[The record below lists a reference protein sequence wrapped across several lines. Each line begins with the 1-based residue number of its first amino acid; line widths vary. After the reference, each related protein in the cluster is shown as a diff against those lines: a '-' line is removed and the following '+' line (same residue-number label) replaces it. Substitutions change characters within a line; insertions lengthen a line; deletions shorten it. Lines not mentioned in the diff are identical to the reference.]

1 MWLFDWTTKRE
12 LRFNVATVSDRGLV
26 RSENQDSFFADSEHG
41 VFGVAD
47 GMGGGEGGALASA
60 WVCEGLSI
68 AAETFVGVTAAER
81 YTVIDDVLQRTNK
94 RIRAYAQD
102 KGFRMMGA
110 TVALAA
116 FDVATGEMQLVHA
129 GDSRIYRMRR
139 KQLEQLTRDH
149 TVGDELSRMVPG
161 EGPRGGR
168 DFRSRRNPLT
178 HILTRA
184 VGTELNV
191 RPDRRELPFQRGDR
205 YLLCTDGVHDMLSDA
220 EIADLMVSRGSLDA
234 LVPRF
239 VQAIRA
245 AGAVDNFTLVL
256 VSVE

>member
-1 MWLFDWTTKRE
+1 MWLFGWTRKKE
-12 LRFNVATVSDRGLV
+12 LRFDVATVSDRGLV
-26 RSENQDSFFADSEHG
+26 RSENQDSFFADALHG

-68 AAETFVGVTAAER
+68 AAETFSGSTADER
-81 YTVIDDVLQRTNK
+81 YSVIDDVLQRTNK
-94 RIRAYAQD
+94 RIRAYAQE
-102 KGFRMMGA
+102 KGFRMMGS

-116 FDVATGEMQLVHA
+116 FDVAAGAMQLVHA
-129 GDSRIYRMRR
+129 GDSRVYRLRR
-139 KQLEQLTRDH
+139 RQLEQLTRDH

-161 EGPRGGR
+161 EGSGGR

-191 RPDRRELPFQRGDR
+191 RPDRCEFDFQRGDK
-205 YLLCTDGVHDMLSDA
+205 YLLCTDGVHDMLSDSD
-220 EIADLMVSRGSLDA
+220 IAGLMSSRGSPESI
-234 LVPRF
+234 VTRF
-239 VQAIRA
+239 AEAIRA
-245 AGAVDNFTLVL
+245 AGAADNFTLVF
-256 VSVE
+256 VSVA